1 MSTIPCEF
9 RCVTDAPAVAGFEG
23 VAADALVTN
32 PVESVVVSFTKAI
45 DPATFT
51 EDDLTVRWQGVLT
64 NGVISSIAPIDD
76 DYSRY
81 EIAFDGGFAAQEGR
95 FIVQAFA
102 SGVTSLSGTLGKSAG
117 RQTGWT
123 YYEIDKPAVVSIK
136 GWLDGST
143 VNSVAAVTVQFAAAI
158 DPSTFT
164 YRAIK
169 VDGVAIGDDIVTIT
183 ALNQAN
189 TSFRVA
195 GLDGATIPKRGPNDH
210 TIEIDTSL
218 VRNAA
223 GVAGVAKFTST
234 VTIDA
239 NSPTATLTDDGEV
252 FGSRKWTLTFSKPV
266 VASTVS
272 VSAFSLTRDGAAV
285 AIPASARLTQVSDT
299 VWTLSGLDIAL
310 GADGAYALSFDASQV
325 RDIGGNAGDGTAAT
339 SEWNF
344 SSQPPARIDD
354 LAFTPD
360 WGTNATDGVTWQR
373 NVNVTGSISADVYSV
388 EILARDAAGGE
399 DILVEKFYPEGET
412 SFEKAVTLPIG
423 RGTIVVR
430 CANSSGKASDSEKEF
445 FVDAIPLSFEF
456 AGFPEE
462 GEGMLTNDV
471 ALVFSEPVTNVTTE
485 CFSIRRDVREEID
498 IPAGAL
504 TITPD
509 ASNHVWTVAGIDALT
524 TSDGTYTVTFDLSRV
539 EKLSS
544 GLHGEFDEEAH
555 NVSWHYA
562 PPDTTP
568 PDTTPPELVKIVFDD
583 EEAYGPSGGISVASN
598 GALQV
603 KFVFSEPMNFSTL
616 QSAGWLGRA
625 LRLQILDD
633 VGSVTGEVA
642 LAASQ
647 LQWRSGEN
655 AIVWTRGERA
665 LPVGRIRFFL
675 DAGLLTDN
683 AGNPL
688 VGNSGLDSFL
698 HFSKRERLFTADG
711 QFATP
716 ANFGGELVV
725 GVKKDDSGEACC
737 YGFDGAKGACVVYGI
752 AAANCLGVSVAKIG
766 SDVYYGT
773 YDGKVYKNDTL
784 LQGVNVGR
792 QRAVLSVWNG
802 TLVIGGDD
810 GRLMRLDGT
819 ALKDEADEDLVVDSG
834 EVLRSAAAF
843 SSGWTY
849 EGRPLMVVGRGKGGL
864 ALYVG
869 DGEGRW
875 DGVKTLSIA
884 DQAGTN
890 LYERTRPVAIDVNG
904 DGLDDLVTGYA
915 DGSLDVRYASLNK
928 AFVYEL
934 DVLPFHIPDEAPD
947 YAAKAGEYFKKTL
960 TELGYEVP
968 MNGTVFSVVAKG
980 LPAGLKLK
988 YNAAVKDK
996 KGRVVKKAKTE
1007 WWIEGVPTAALDY
1020 MTSPAYLVITVNGVA
1035 QTFDLP
1041 VEVLAQDVVVL
1052 DDLALGQS
1060 INTNGWLEGVGAGW
1074 TVSGLPA
1081 GLKYATKRV
1090 TKKSGKKTV
1099 VVAEAYAV
1107 YGKTTKAG
1115 LFTITAKKKVGAF
1128 YETKKFRV
1136 LVRPAAV
1143 DASLFG
1149 DNLTNI
1155 TTMAYVPFEWH
1166 LTNDVSSVG
1175 GNVAKATGLPTGLTF
1190 AAKDTYAYTNA
1201 KKKTGKYLKQA
1212 GQTIVG
1218 TPTKAG
1224 TYVVTFTK
1232 NVKSGKKTVAKTAQI
1247 LWTVVANDA
1256 ELTLGFNL
1264 AGGVIE
1270 SAVVGLKYA
1279 GIMAFS
1285 ATSNATVTASGLP
1298 AGIKLV
1304 NLGEGN
1310 FAFAGFTAKAGTYLV
1325 TVTASLNGKSVSQR
1339 VALKVDGLPAWA
1351 KGSFNGYVAG
1361 GDGATNGLATVTV
1374 SSVGKVSGKFYDRG
1388 TNWTFTA
1395 ASYTDYDGTAY
1406 SVPVSA
1412 KYSWKVK
1419 SGKKTVTKTVCR
1431 AFTLAVGQDA
1441 IGGKATLVEAG
1452 GSTVHAWQ
1460 NLWGRSDYK
1469 AIGKK
1474 LFYTG
1479 KKKQYRIFTIKGT
1492 SEIGVGM
1499 GMLPD
1504 ETLSLKVTPAGAVT
1518 ATMSFDTGKKSK
1530 GKAVIY
1536 KATCPTVVIPLTPAD
1551 AAEFDGLSYL
1561 FFAPSPKSNFPGLA
1575 TAAPF

>member
-1 MSTIPCEF
+1 M
-9 RCVTDAPAVAGFEG
+9 
-23 VAADALVTN
+23 
-32 PVESVVVSFTKAI
+32 
-45 DPATFT
+45 
-51 EDDLTVRWQGVLT
+51 LT
-64 NGVISSIAPIDD
+64 NGVVTSIAPVDD

-81 EIAFDGGFAAQEGR
+81 AIALDRGFAAQEGR

-102 SGVTSLSGTLGKSAG
+102 SGVTSLSGTLGKTAG
-117 RQTGWT
+117 RQVGWT
-123 YYEIDKPAVVSIK
+123 YYVIDKPAVVSIR
-136 GWLDGST
+136 GWIDGST
-143 VNSVAAVTVQFAAAI
+143 VNSVANVTVQFAAAI
-158 DPSTFT
+158 DPASFT
-164 YRAIK
+164 YQAIK
-169 VDGVAIGDDIVTIT
+169 VDGVAVGDTVSVT
-183 ALNQAN
+183 ALNKAN
-189 TSFRVA
+189 TSFRVT
-195 GLDGATIPKRGPNDH
+195 GLDQVIASRRGPNDH
-210 TIEIDTSL
+210 TIEIDTTQI
-218 VRNAA
+218 RN
-223 GVAGVAKFTST
+223 VADVTGVAKFTAT

-239 NSPTATLTDDGEV
+239 NAPTATLADDGEV

-272 VSAFSLTRDGAAV
+272 ASAFSLTRDGVAV
-285 AIPASARLTQVSDT
+285 AIPATAKLTQVSDT
-299 VWTLSGLDIAL
+299 TWTLSGLDGAL

-325 RDIGGNAGDGTAAT
+325 RDASGNAGDGTAAT
-339 SEWNF
+339 SEWSY
-344 SSQPPARIDD
+344 SSEPPALIDD
-354 LAFTPD
+354 LAFAPD

-373 NVNVTGSISADVYSV
+373 NVTISGTLTNGAYSV

-399 DILVEKFYPEGET
+399 SVLVETFYPESET
-412 SFEKAVTLPIG
+412 SFEKGADLPIG

-430 CANSSGKASDSEKEF
+430 CANSSGKTSDSEKEF
-445 FVDAIPLSFEF
+445 FVDAIPLSFAF
-456 AGFPEE
+456 AGFPED
-462 GEGMLTNDV
+462 GEGPLTNDV

-509 ASNHVWTVAGIDALT
+509 ASNQVWTVAGIDALT
-524 TSDGTYTVTFDLSRV
+524 TSGGTYTVTFDLSRV

-555 NVSWHYA
+555 SVSWHYA

-583 EEAYGPSGGISVASN
+583 EEAYGPSGVISVASN
-598 GALQV
+598 GASQV
-603 KFVFSEPMNFSTL
+603 KFVFSEPMNFSAL

-688 VGNSGLDSFL
+688 VGNSRLDSFL
-698 HFSKRERLFTADG
+698 HFSNRERLFTADG

-725 GVKKDDSGEACC
+725 GVKKDGSGEAYR
-737 YGFDGAKGACVVYGI
+737 YGFDGVKGACVVDGI
-752 AAANCLGVSVAKIG
+752 AADNCLGVSVAKIG
-766 SDVYYGT
+766 NDVYYGT
-773 YDGKVYKNDTL
+773 YDGRIYMNDTL
-784 LQGVNVGR
+784 LEGVNTNR
-792 QRAVLSVWNG
+792 ERAVLSVWDG
-802 TLVIGGDD
+802 DLVIGGTDD
-810 GRLMRLDGT
+810 KLQRLDGS
-819 ALKDEADEDLVVDSG
+819 AFQNLSGGDLVVDTASP
-834 EVLRSAAAF
+834 VRSAAAF
-843 SSGWTY
+843 SAGWVY

-884 DQAGTN
+884 GPAGTN

-928 AFVYEL
+928 AFVYEF
-934 DVLPFHIPDEAPD
+934 DALPFHTPDETPD
-947 YAAKAGEYFKKTL
+947 YAAQAGEYFKKTL

-968 MNGTVFSVVAKG
+968 TNGTVFSVVAKG

-996 KGRVVKKAKTE
+996 KGRVTKKAKTE

-1041 VEVLAQDVVVL
+1041 VEVQAQDVVVL

-1074 TVSGLPA
+1074 TVSGLPT

-1090 TKKSGKKTV
+1090 TKKSGKKTI

-1149 DNLTNI
+1149 DNLTNL

-1175 GNVAKATGLPTGLTF
+1175 GNVAKVTGLPTGLAF

-1201 KKKTGKYLKQA
+1201 KKKTGKYLKQK

-1218 TPTKAG
+1218 TPKKAG

-1256 ELTLGFNL
+1256 ELTLGFNNI
-1264 AGGVIE
+1264 GGVIE
-1270 SAVVGLKYA
+1270 SGVVGLKYTDM
-1279 GIMAFS
+1279 MAFG

-1298 AGIKLV
+1298 AGIKLA

-1310 FAFAGFTAKAGTYLV
+1310 YAFTGFTTKAGTYLV

-1351 KGSFNGYVAG
+1351 NGTFNGYIAG
-1361 GDGATNGLATVTV
+1361 DDGATNGLATVTV

-1395 ASYTDYDGTAY
+1395 ASYTGFDGTAY

-1419 SGKKTVTKTVCR
+1419 SGKKTVTMTVYR

-1441 IGGKATLVEAG
+1441 IGGTATLVEAG

-1460 NLWGRSDYK
+1460 NLWGSKYK
-1469 AIGKK
+1469 A
-1474 LFYTG
+1474 
-1479 KKKQYRIFTIKGT
+1479 KGT
-1492 SEIGVGM
+1492 SLFTTKSGKKTLAYKIFPIDGVTM
-1499 GMLPD
+1499 GLKPTD
-1504 ETLSLKVTPAGAVT
+1504 KLSLKVTTAGAVT

-1536 KATCPTVVIPLTPAD
+1536 KATCSTVVIPLTPAD

-1561 FFAPSPKSNFPGLA
+1561 FFAPKSNFPGFVGASVLNL
-1575 TAAPF
+1575 TVPH